1 MLRIDINVLF
11 TIINLIILYVLVR
24 KFLFKPMNKILDQ
37 RKALIEQQ
45 FAEAAEKEQAAD
57 ALKAQYEDSLKQAS
71 AEGAQIIS
79 DAKAKAKAESNTI
92 LEHANAAAA
101 ELMETTKRSAQRE
114 KEKILKEV
122 EPQVAYLAVAAAAKI
137 VGEECSE
144 EKNKALY
151 DQFLIKAGDVSGTE
165 E

>member
-71 AEGAQIIS
+71 AEGAQIIN

-101 ELMETTKRSAQRE
+101 ELMETTNAALDCGEGKDPEGGRAAGGLSGPWPPPPRSWA
-114 KEKILKEV
+114 KS
-122 EPQVAYLAVAAAAKI
+122 AAKRRTRR
-137 VGEECSE
+137 CTT
-144 EKNKALY
+144 N
-151 DQFLIKAGDVSGTE
+151 F
-165 E
+165 

>member
-11 TIINLIILYVLVR
+11 TIINLVILYVLVR
-24 KFLFKPMNKILDQ
+24 KLLFKPMNKILEQ

-45 FAEAAEKEQAAD
+45 FADAAAKEQAAE
-57 ALKAQYEDSLKQAS
+57 ALKTQYETSLKQAS
-71 AEGAQIIS
+71 EEGAQIVS
-79 DAKAKAKAESNTI
+79 EYKAKARAESNTI

-101 ELMETTKRSAQRE
+101 ELMEETKRNAQRE

-165 E
+165 